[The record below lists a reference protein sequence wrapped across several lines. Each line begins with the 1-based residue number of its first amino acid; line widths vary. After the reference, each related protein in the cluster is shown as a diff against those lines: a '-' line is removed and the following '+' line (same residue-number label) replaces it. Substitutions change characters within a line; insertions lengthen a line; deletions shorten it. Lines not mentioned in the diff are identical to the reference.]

1 MAVPSPAAPTDKALL
16 RTRMRTARQTFAP
29 AGPIRVDPAFPDRLR
44 PGLIVASYRPIGGE
58 ADPAPLER
66 AAMAAGCVLALPRV
80 VHRATPMRFLAW
92 SPDLPLETG
101 PLGLEQPPADAPEL
115 APDIILTPLVA
126 FDRAGGRLGQGAG
139 YYDRAFTL
147 HPDCWRVGV
156 AWSIQEAPRIPVDP
170 WDVPLHAV
178 ATEKEWITV

>member
-1 MAVPSPAAPTDKALL
+1 MAVPSPADLTDKASL
-16 RTRMRTARQTFAP
+16 RTYMRAARRTFTPTQA
-29 AGPIRVDPAFPDRLR
+29 IRVNPAFLDRLR

-66 AAMAAGCVLALPRV
+66 AATAAGCVLALPRV
-80 VHRATPMRFLAW
+80 EDRATPLRYLAW
-92 SPDLPLETG
+92 SPARPLETG
-101 PLGLEQPPADAPEL
+101 PLGLQQPDADAPEL

-147 HPDCWRVGV
+147 HAGGWRVGV
-156 AWSIQEAPRIPVDP
+156 AWSIQEVPRIPVDP
-170 WDVPLHAV
+170 WDIPLHAIV
-178 ATEKEWITV
+178 TEKEWMTV

>member
-1 MAVPSPAAPTDKALL
+1 MRAA
-16 RTRMRTARQTFAP
+16 RRTFAP
-29 AGPIRVDPAFPDRLR
+29 AEPIRVDPVFLERLR

-66 AAMAAGCVLALPRV
+66 VATAAGCILALPRV
-80 VHRATPMRFLAW
+80 VDRATPMRFLAW
-92 SPDLPLETG
+92 SPGQPLKTG
-101 PLGLEQPPADAPEL
+101 PLGLQQPPADAHEL
-115 APDIILTPLVA
+115 VPDIILTPLVA

-147 HPDCWRVGV
+147 HADGWRVGV
-156 AWSIQEAPRIPVDP
+156 AWSIQEALRIPVDP